1 MICAGVWDT
10 AFDHPGLFFLLL
22 DVCGTNPQNSAGEAS
37 VEPWKEHGCGDE
49 TDYGSN
55 RAWLVLHCRLP
66 SLSLLFVL

>member
-55 RAWLVLHCRLP
+55 RA
-66 SLSLLFVL
+66 